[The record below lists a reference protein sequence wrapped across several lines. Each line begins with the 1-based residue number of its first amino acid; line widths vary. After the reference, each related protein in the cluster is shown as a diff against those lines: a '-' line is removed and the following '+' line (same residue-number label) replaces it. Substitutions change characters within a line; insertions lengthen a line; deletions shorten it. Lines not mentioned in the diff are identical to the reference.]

1 MPVAVVFTIG
11 ASLLVSLTIV
21 PFLSGRVLVAE
32 SEHGNVFYRAMT
44 WAIEGT
50 YRRVLERA
58 VARPRTTLLLAA
70 ALFAASLTLVPRIG
84 FSLFPKAGV
93 PQFMVRI
100 EGAEGA
106 SLAEADGA
114 ARFVESVLSRHSEVS
129 NVAVTVGKG
138 HPRVYCGS
146 SAATRSP
153 SRRTWGS

>member
-138 HPRVYCGS
+138 RPRVYCCS